1 MSVKLFPPKN
11 RLECC
16 LQACEAQ
23 IVPEKAIFT
32 GDKMQSKDD

>member
-1 MSVKLFPPKN
+1 MNVKLFPPKN
-11 RLECC
+11 RQRC